1 MPPAVQAQRSIPTK
15 GMPAAKGRLRRVTP
29 SIPTAPGAR
38 RRLPRV
44 LVALATAG
52 MGQSIPTNLVGRVA
66 APASTGPRAVET
78 PQKLALDAAVANEL
92 ARQAEQGYTQGGPD
106 ARRTHGEAALGHPIE
121 GREPTTA
128 AAKGQFSREAL
139 QAQRSFMDDLP
150 GILKQFGMSMQQ
162 FHVLRMRLAITLSK
176 KERGVMRA
184 IRDSVPAPTA
194 DTIMQKV
201 IPIGDIANYLR
212 EDSPWYQLKG
222 YVARA
227 ADVKQ
232 LRTYR
237 DLYESL
243 RLDYLNDKGTHN
255 FELTDG
261 SCGVIRYRTPQY
273 AKANKPYSY
282 VMVMGSEKA
291 YTANPSFTGNG
302 FTAAKNGLVVPE
314 FIFDTYTDLGNGAE
328 LYQIFD
334 NGTEK
339 LLAIFDIRQKRFI
352 EVE

>member
-1 MPPAVQAQRSIPTK
+1 MPEK
-15 GMPAAKGRLRRVTP
+15 
-29 SIPTAPGAR
+29 
-38 RRLPRV
+38 
-44 LVALATAG
+44 AL
-52 MGQSIPTNLVGRVA
+52 I
-66 APASTGPRAVET
+66 
-78 PQKLALDAAVANEL
+78 
-92 ARQAEQGYTQGGPD
+92 
-106 ARRTHGEAALGHPIE
+106 HPIE

-139 QAQRSFMDDLP
+139 QSQRSFMDDLP
-150 GILKQFGMSMQQ
+150 GILKQFGMSMEQ
-162 FHVLRMRLAITLSK
+162 FHELRMRPAITLSK
-176 KERGVMRA
+176 KQRKIMRA
-184 IRDSVPAPTA
+184 IRDSVPAPTS

-255 FELTDG
+255 YELSDG

-282 VMVMGSEKA
+282 VMAMGSEKA
-291 YTANPSFTGNG
+291 YTANPPFTGNAL
-302 FTAAKNGLVVPE
+302 TAARNSQAVPE
-314 FIFDTYTDLGNGAE
+314 YIYDAPVDLENGAE